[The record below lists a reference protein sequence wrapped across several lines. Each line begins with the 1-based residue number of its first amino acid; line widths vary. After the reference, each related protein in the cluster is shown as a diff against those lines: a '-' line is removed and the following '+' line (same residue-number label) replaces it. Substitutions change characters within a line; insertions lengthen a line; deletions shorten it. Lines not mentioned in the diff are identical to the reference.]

1 MHACNRQGKGNPLQY
16 SCLENLRDRGAW
28 WAAFYGVAQSWKWL
42 KRLGSSSRGIICQY
56 DKSLYDK
63 PTANITFNW
72 ERLKAF
78 PLRSG
83 KKQGCPLP
91 PFLFNSRGSISQ
103 NNLSEKKQKQI
114 GKEDIKLS
122 LFADDII
129 LCIENPKDSSENSKT
144 Q

>member
-1 MHACNRQGKGNPLQY
+1 MHALEKETATHSSILAWRISGTEEPGGLPSMRSHRVGNDWSDLAAAAEGSYVSMIKAYMTNPQLTLHSAEKG
-16 SCLENLRDRGAW
+16 
-28 WAAFYGVAQSWKWL
+28 WKL
-42 KRLGSSSRGIICQY
+42 
-56 DKSLYDK
+56 
-63 PTANITFNW
+63 
-72 ERLKAF
+72 

-103 NNLSEKKQKQI
+103 NNLSKKKQKQI

-129 LCIENPKDSSENSKT
+129 LCIENPKDSRENLKT